1 MMMNSFQSIV
11 TQLTHLSSKY
21 KLSAFLDECTEE
33 AKSLGLTG
41 PNFVAKSVI
50 PRLIRSGRTALC
62 LQSFYTAGP
71 KEVRAWTIQK
81 GTLAPQ
87 GTFLC
92 SCYYF
97 YSLPF

>member
-1 MMMNSFQSIV
+1 MIMYSFQRIV
-11 TQLTHLSSKY
+11 TQFIQLSSQY
-21 KLSAFLDECTEE
+21 ECSAFLDECTEE

-92 SCYYF
+92 CCF
-97 YSLPF
+97 FL

>member
-1 MMMNSFQSIV
+1 M
-11 TQLTHLSSKY
+11 
-21 KLSAFLDECTEE
+21 DECTQE
-33 AKSLGLTG
+33 AKDAGLTG
-41 PNFVAKSVI
+41 PQFVAKSVI

-87 GTFLC
+87 GKLVVLINMT
-92 SCYYF
+92 S
-97 YSLPF
+97 